1 MIAPLNCQLS
11 LVANASI
18 LSLYFYKK
26 KRMKKI
32 LISVVVLVGLV
43 VLAWLGASV
52 YVGRSAAAIVAS
64 LSAKAGQNA
73 AVRLAEL
80 EHKQGLLSSA
90 GKFEIR
96 FNDVAV
102 DQTSGKQL
110 FALQVNYS
118 VEHLLLPSS
127 SMRFKWEV
135 KPVGQ
140 AGTEFNR
147 LFGSEIKLTGQGT
160 LAYGGKA
167 FSSLKLPELAMKQG
181 KDLFHLSPSSGNV
194 VWGDKTVALHWKTDR
209 LSSRGDDHALDVQGL
224 SFTSDIQN
232 RARGLGTM
240 QFAIDKFSTK
250 EVTAES
256 IAVNVVTAE
265 NNAKFELS
273 VIPKIASVSFAG
285 QKLNDLLLEFAVKGL
300 DITSVDTLS
309 AIGTDSGD
317 FRALTA
323 DEQSRAS
330 GALQNLVAKG
340 FSIGLPQ
347 ISAKMGTGSVKGD
360 LLIEV
365 TKPAGSASDKFSF
378 AQSVK
383 ASGKLEA
390 QGRIIDNTQ
399 KRLALMLGLATET
412 REGLR
417 ANFQFAN
424 GTLRANGKSHDV
436 RDNLA
441 YLDEVINAK
450 LYPK

>member
-1 MIAPLNCQLS
+1 
-11 LVANASI
+11 
-18 LSLYFYKK
+18 
-26 KRMKKI
+26 MKKI
-32 LISVVVLVGLV
+32 LISVVVIV
-43 VLAWLGASV
+43 VIAVSGWLGASI
-52 YVGRSAAAIVAS
+52 YLGRSAAALIANI
-64 LSAKAGQNA
+64 SAKAGQNA
-73 AVRLAEL
+73 AIRLTEL
-80 EHKQGLLSSA
+80 SHKQGLLSSA
-90 GKFEIR
+90 GQFEIR

-102 DQTSGKQL
+102 DEKSGKQL

-118 VEHLLLPSS
+118 IEHLLLPSS
-127 SMRFKWEV
+127 SMRFNWQV

-147 LFGSEIKLTGQGT
+147 MFGSEIKLTGQGK

-167 FSSLKLPELAMKQG
+167 FSTLKLPELAMKQG
-181 KDLFHLSPSSGNV
+181 KELFHLSPSSGNI
-194 VWGDKTVALHWKTDR
+194 VWGEKTVALQWKTDR
-209 LSSRGDDHALDVQGL
+209 LSSRGDDHALDVHGF

-232 RARGLGTM
+232 RVRGLGTM

-250 EVTAES
+250 EATAES
-256 IAVNVVTAE
+256 IAVNVAINE
-265 NNAKFELS
+265 NNAKLELN
-273 VIPKIASVSFAG
+273 VTPKITSLTVAG
-285 QKLNDLLLEFAVKGL
+285 QKLSDLLLEFSVKGL
-300 DITSVDTLS
+300 DINSVDTLS
-309 AIGTDSGD
+309 AISTDSND
-317 FRALTA
+317 FRNLTA
-323 DEQSRAS
+323 DEQARAS
-330 GALQNLVAKG
+330 GALQNLVTKG

-360 LLIEV
+360 LLIEIS
-365 TKPAGSASDKFSF
+365 KPAGSAVDKFSF

-383 ASGKLEA
+383 ASGKLDA

-424 GTLRANGKSHDV
+424 GTLRVNGKSHDV

-441 YLDEVINAK
+441 YFDELINAQ